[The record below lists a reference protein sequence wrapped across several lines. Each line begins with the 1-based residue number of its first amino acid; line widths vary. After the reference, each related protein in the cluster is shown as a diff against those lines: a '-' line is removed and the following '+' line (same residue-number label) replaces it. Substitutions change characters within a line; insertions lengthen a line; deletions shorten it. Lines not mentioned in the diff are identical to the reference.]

1 MRQAGP
7 YHQQQQYQPPLQ
19 QQLEAVREGS
29 GGGSGGGG
37 EAWQQLQWQVTLG
50 NSEEWQD
57 AGPIRQLFRKVS

>member
-19 QQLEAVREGS
+19 QQLEAVREGG
-29 GGGSGGGG
+29 GGGSGG